1 MIDVSLFFLIK
12 PMQLDEILASLGI
25 QLPTESYFV
34 GLILTNIFA
43 YLLIILFVILGL
55 YVVRRIKRMIRR
67 ALT

>member
-1 MIDVSLFFLIK
+1 MIDVSIFFLIK
-12 PMQLDEILASLGI
+12 PMQLDAILASLGI
-25 QLPTESYFV
+25 QIPIESYFV

-43 YLLIILFVILGL
+43 YLLIILFIILGL